1 VKGTPSVFG
10 RVDADRVLTKPT
22 EFGDDA
28 MGSDFFAQALHAAH
42 REAAAVHSSGVAAF
56 TGLDEVA
63 TFGATGPV
71 SFSGSLINDAAA
83 RRAFILGGPASV
95 RRVSR

>member
-1 VKGTPSVFG
+1 MKGTPSVFG

-28 MGSDFFAQALHAAH
+28 TGSDFFAQALQASHH
-42 REAAAVHSSGVAAF
+42 QAAAVHSSGVAAF

-63 TFGATGPV
+63 IIGAAGPV
-71 SFSGSLINDAAA
+71 SFSGSLIDDVAA
-83 RRAFILGGPASV
+83 RRAFILGGPAGV